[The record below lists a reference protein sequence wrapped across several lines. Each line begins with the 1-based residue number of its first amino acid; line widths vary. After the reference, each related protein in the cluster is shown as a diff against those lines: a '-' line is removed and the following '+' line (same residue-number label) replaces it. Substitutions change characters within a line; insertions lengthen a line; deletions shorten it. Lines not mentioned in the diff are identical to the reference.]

1 MRLDTH
7 ITHERRDVNPVVNEH
22 RIQLSLL
29 FSLSFGEKLYKYANK
44 TWQIWVRPLFFAPC
58 SNPHGAQDASDSLLI
73 PSLEYIPSLS
83 TLLSLHK
90 GNAMSFPSTLP
101 STKEVSCM
109 LLFTNAASSKLNTK
123 HLYSISLVTLSG
135 LTFYKRRNYTS
146 IEWQVYMTSDSF
158 HLYFKLL

>member
-1 MRLDTH
+1 MREETWMLTMSTESNFPFYFHWPLEKNYTNMLTKPDRFESGLCSLQPVLTH
-7 ITHERRDVNPVVNEH
+7 RMHLTHYSYFPWNISH
-22 RIQLSLL
+22 HFQHS
-29 FSLSFGEKLYKYANK
+29 
-44 TWQIWVRPLFFAPC
+44 
-58 SNPHGAQDASDSLLI
+58 
-73 PSLEYIPSLS
+73 
-83 TLLSLHK
+83 LSLHK
-90 GNAMSFPSTLP
+90 GNAMSFPGTLP

-123 HLYSISLVTLSG
+123 HSYSISLVTLSG

>member
-1 MRLDTH
+1 MGLDTH
-7 ITHERRDVNPVVNEH
+7 ITHERRDVNVDNEH

-29 FSLSFGEKLYKYANK
+29 FSLTFGEKLYKYANK
-44 TWQIWVRPLFFAPC
+44 TWQIWVRPLFFAAC
-58 SNPHGAQDASDSLLI
+58 SNPQDASDSLLI
-73 PSLEYIPSLS
+73 LSLEYIPSLS

-90 GNAMSFPSTLP
+90 GNAMSFPGTLP

-123 HLYSISLVTLSG
+123 HSYSISLVTLSG